1 MSVSWATTM
10 VATPNP
16 RGSHDALVV
25 TIANQKGGVG
35 KTTSAINLG
44 AALAL
49 QGERV
54 LLVDLDPQANASA
67 GLGVPVFQVEKSI
80 YDVLIGG
87 VEILG
92 VSLPTSVTGL
102 SIVPASIDLA
112 GAELELVS
120 MLSREKRLAE
130 SLRAARGH
138 FDVVLVDCPPSL
150 GLLTVNALAAADE
163 VLIPVQ
169 CEYYALEGLRQLM
182 QNIDLV
188 RNSLN
193 KSLRIGGVLLTMYDG
208 RTRLSS
214 DVATQIRNYFG
225 DAAYQTVV
233 PRSVRLSEAPSYG
246 EPIDLYD
253 PMSPGAVAYRYVAK
267 EFRRRHQRQE

>member
-1 MSVSWATTM
+1 MARPT
-10 VATPNP
+10 A
-16 RGSHDALVV
+16 RASHDALVV

-44 AALAL
+44 AALAV
-49 QGERV
+49 QGQRV

-80 YDVLIGG
+80 YDVVVGG
-87 VEILG
+87 VDILD
-92 VSLPTSVTGL
+92 VVLPTMVPGL
-102 SIVPASIDLA
+102 SIAPAGIDLA

-120 MLSREKRLAE
+120 VLSRETRLAE
-130 SLRAARGH
+130 ALQSARAR

-169 CEYYALEGLRQLM
+169 CEYYALEGLGQLM
-182 QNIDLV
+182 QNIELV
-188 RNSLN
+188 RKSLN
-193 KSLRIGGVLLTMYDG
+193 KYLHIGGVLLTMHDG

-214 DVATQIRNYFG
+214 DVATQVKDYFG
-225 DAAYQTVV
+225 DAAYRTVV

-246 EPIDLYD
+246 EPIELYD
-253 PMSPGAVAYRYVAK
+253 SMSPGAVAYRYVAK